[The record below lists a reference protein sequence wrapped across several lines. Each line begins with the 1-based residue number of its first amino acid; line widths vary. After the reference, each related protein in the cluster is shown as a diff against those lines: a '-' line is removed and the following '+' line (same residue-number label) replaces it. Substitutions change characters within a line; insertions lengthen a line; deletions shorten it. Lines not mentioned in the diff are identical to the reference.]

1 MIGKRIK
8 KPEVLVVRVRSLS
21 NWLGSCARGSIPTSH
36 HMPRIHHFLIVVL
49 LGSSLFAAA
58 QSTSSADELPLITAA
73 LMNYIDGT
81 ANGDPDQVRRAFH
94 PDFNLYTVNDGDSLW
109 IRSGEKYIAGIK
121 PGEKNNRQGRIIS
134 IDVEKNAA
142 MAKAEIAIPGWRI
155 FTDYFLLLKYEG
167 TWKIVQKSYTWRE
180 WPKSEEKK

>member
-1 MIGKRIK
+1 MRISRALHVVAVIG
-8 KPEVLVVRVRSLS
+8 L
-21 NWLGSCARGSIPTSH
+21 
-36 HMPRIHHFLIVVL
+36 
-49 LGSSLFAAA
+49 AATTHA
-58 QSTSSADELPLITAA
+58 QTPQSADELPLITAT

-94 PDFNLYTVNDGDSLW
+94 PDFNLYTVNDDDSLW

-121 PGEKNNRQGRIIS
+121 KGEKNNRQGRIIS

-155 FTDYFLLLKYEG
+155 FTDFFLLLKYEG
-167 TWKIVQKSYTWRE
+167 AWKIVQKSYTWRE

>member
-1 MIGKRIK
+1 MKLFLPLPVVAIIGLTA
-8 KPEVLVVRVRSLS
+8 PSY
-21 NWLGSCARGSIPTSH
+21 AQTS
-36 HMPRIHHFLIVVL
+36 P
-49 LGSSLFAAA
+49 G
-58 QSTSSADELPLITAA
+58 TDELPLITAT

-94 PDFNLYTVNDGDSLW
+94 PDFNLYTVNDADSLW
-109 IRSGEKYIAGIK
+109 IRSGAKYIDGIK
-121 PGEKNNRQGRIIS
+121 VGEKNTRQGRIIS

-167 TWKIVQKSYTWRE
+167 SWRIVQKSYTWRD
-180 WPKSEEKK
+180 WPRAAEK